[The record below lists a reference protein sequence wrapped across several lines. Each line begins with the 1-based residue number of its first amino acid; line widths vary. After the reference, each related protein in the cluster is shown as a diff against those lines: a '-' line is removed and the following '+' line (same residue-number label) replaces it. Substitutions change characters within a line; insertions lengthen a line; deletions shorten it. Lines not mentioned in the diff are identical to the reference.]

1 MINKKMENEK
11 ELMEKMN
18 VVLDYML
25 KDIMKQDCEIS
36 IKNNK
41 EKGVETRVKGDIRTV
56 LITLVG
62 VLKDVARRADVDFET
77 IETIY
82 QSLGQ
87 TVKDVD

>member
-11 ELMEKMN
+11 ELMEKMD

-36 IKNNK
+36 IKNHK
-41 EKGVETRVKGDIRTV
+41 EKGVETRVKGDVRTV